1 MNEEMVNVLLQK
13 NKTKCIGLRFFTVY
27 GEWGRPDMFMMKY
40 LNATYN
46 KSKVFY
52 LNNYGN
58 HFRDFTYV
66 NDVCKILRKLIYSKL
81 KYKHLIINICSN
93 KPLKLTKIIKE
104 IDNFLTY
111 KLPNNL
117 LGKIW
122 KGKYRGQKQKWFI
135 MRFVGNEEDI
145 NIKTKN
151 AEFKE
156 WKWIDV
162 NQLINVVVSFKLDVY
177 KSIVKELNI
186 LLN

>member
-1 MNEEMVNVLLQK
+1 MSPNKFMNLPLRLGVGIVLL
-13 NKTKCIGLRFFTVY
+13 NS
-27 GEWGRPDMFMMKY
+27 D
-40 LNATYN
+40 N
-46 KSKVFY
+46 KVFVGKRIDNPENFWQ
-52 LNNYGN
+52 LPQGGVDKNEDLFCAAN
-58 HFRDFTYV
+58 RELKEETSIESV
-66 NDVCKILRKLIYSKL
+66 KL
-81 KYKHLIINICSN
+81 
-93 KPLKLTKIIKE
+93 IKE
-104 IDNFLTY
+104 IDHWLTY
-111 KLPNNL
+111 QLPKNL

-135 MRFVGNEEDI
+135 MRFVGNEEEI

-162 NQLINVVVSFKLDVY
+162 NQLINIVVKFKLNIY